1 MKESK
6 LRIKNEERKGSNG
19 RLGNSKH
26 CKQRRNLR
34 TRQGEKVRGERKEKV
49 DGCSKLI
56 RLTKARNGI
65 ETRDRIS
72 EHSID
77 NKRRIKPEA
86 KKDKKKKIKHWR
98 MEVTSSPKTKTK
110 NQMGLGA
117 VRALMFSFLEF
128 LNV

>member
-6 LRIKNEERKGSNG
+6 LRIKDEERKGSNG

-77 NKRRIKPEA
+77 NKRGIKPEA
-86 KKDKKKKIKHWR
+86 KKDKKKK
-98 MEVTSSPKTKTK
+98 
-110 NQMGLGA
+110 
-117 VRALMFSFLEF
+117 
-128 LNV
+128 LNTGEWK